1 VLLHSFKKLPLSA
14 RYSEIFIIKKA
25 FEEINK
31 CGLKEEKEINS
42 IVSAA
47 SEKIKFLK
55 NLS

>member
-47 SEKIKFLK
+47 SEK
-55 NLS
+55 

>member
-1 VLLHSFKKLPLSA
+1 MLLLSFNKLSLSA
-14 RYSEIFIIKKA
+14 RYSEISIIKKA

-47 SEKIKFLK
+47 SEK
-55 NLS
+55 